1 MSTITIETISPV
13 HIGSGNFLSNNS
25 DFVVYNDEDGFREL
39 CVIDPR
45 KILHFV
51 GTENIDY
58 WVSIIERGGDTR
70 DFMKQ
75 KGKGAIPPQYAQRR
89 IAYYSDE
96 IKRNDTLKECLHDG
110 FGRPYIPGSSIKGGI
125 RTAIL
130 ATLANEMPQAEELVL
145 RSGKTSASSVEKKIF
160 GEDPYSDIFRFLHI
174 GDAYFEK
181 GCEIA
186 TRMIN
191 LNIRKQENLID
202 KEKSQIIEA
211 IEIGYN
217 ATTKLKI
224 DHKHYQLAA
233 GNWPN
238 RTNPL
243 GKLIDC
249 LSDITSLFTTINN
262 HTLKLVSQEIE
273 YWKNVENDGF
283 LGAKDYIEQM
293 NDVLGLIKNCKK
305 GKECIL
311 RIGHASGWRF
321 ITGAWSE
328 QFDSFN
334 NEIVSATR
342 RNNRH
347 YEEYDFPKTR
357 RIDEESTIF
366 GFIKLS
372 IK

>member
-1 MSTITIETISPV
+1 MSTITIETISPI

-25 DFVVYNDEDGFREL
+25 DFVVYKDEDGNSEL
-39 CVIDPR
+39 CIIDPR

-89 IAYYSDE
+89 IACFSDE
-96 IKRNDTLKECLHDG
+96 IKRNDTLKECIHNG
-110 FGRPYIPGSSIKGGI
+110 FGLPYIPGSSIKGGI

-130 ATLANEMPQAEELVL
+130 ATLAKEMPQAEEFAL
-145 RSGKTSASSVEKKIF
+145 RSNKPSASLVEKNLF
-160 GEDPYSDIFRFLHI
+160 GKDPYSDIFRFLHI

-191 LNIRKQENLID
+191 LNIREQDSLID
-202 KEKSQIIEA
+202 KGKSQIVEA
-211 IEIGYN
+211 IKIDN
-217 ATTKLKI
+217 STTTQLKI
-224 DHKHYQLAA
+224 DDKHYQLATN
-233 GNWPN
+233 NWN
-238 RTNPL
+238 HGNPL
-243 GKLIDC
+243 GKLYNC
-249 LSDITSLFTTINN
+249 LSDISTLFSTINS
-262 HTLKLVSQEIE
+262 HTLNLVAQEIK
-273 YWKNVENDGF
+273 YWKNVEDDGF
-283 LGAKDYIEQM
+283 LGAEDYIEQM
-293 NDVLGLIKNCKK
+293 EDILDLIKSCDK

-334 NEIVSATR
+334 NRIVSAAR
-342 RNNRH
+342 RNNGV
-347 YEEYDFPKTR
+347 YKEYDFPKTR
-357 RIDEESTIF
+357 RIDEESTIY